1 MLSYSKLR
9 DIQKKE
15 SDSADIVKLD
25 PAFWSDAAIFI
36 ADKKKEAMNGE
47 SILAIKE
54 YENIRKIVASIQMR
68 REEKIVLMAVRG
80 EKDMPGLTKEE
91 GSLLRD
97 ISERIHKCR
106 DEVSDIWNGKKTD
119 ETTKK
124 VRILKDIEPYTGL
137 DNNTYGPFSSGDEP
151 LLPLAEAQWLIKS
164 KMAEGDLKKVKKENE
179 IS

>member
-1 MLSYSKLR
+1 MLNYSKLR

-15 SDSADIVKLD
+15 TDSAQIVKLD
-25 PAFWSDAAIFI
+25 PAFWREAADFI
-36 ADKKKEAMNGE
+36 ADKKKEAMEGQ

-54 YENIRKIVASIQMR
+54 YENIRRIIAAIQMR

-91 GSLLRD
+91 GALLRD
-97 ISERIHKCR
+97 LSVRVHKCR
-106 DEVSDIWNGKKTD
+106 DDISDIWNGKKMD

-137 DNNTYGPFSSGDEP
+137 DDNTYGPFSSGDEP
-151 LLPLAEAQWLIKS
+151 FLPQAEADWLVKS
-164 KMAEGDLKKVKKENE
+164 NMAERV
-179 IS
+179 